1 MAPIIGRVHIG
12 YLPQDRCCWNFE
24 TRTTRRCL
32 REASSSS
39 RKNDGGNSEL
49 SEQRLEAAWSRRGG
63 RGWARM
69 HDDKMR
75 AQAGRHYVTSCL
87 LGAFRTHPET
97 RQEFLSAINLKGG
110 S

>member
-32 REASSSS
+32 REASPSS
-39 RKNDGGNSEL
+39 RKDDGGDSEL
-49 SEQRLEAAWSRRGG
+49 FERRLEAAWSRRGS

-69 HDDKMR
+69 HDD
-75 AQAGRHYVTSCL
+75 
-87 LGAFRTHPET
+87 
-97 RQEFLSAINLKGG
+97 
-110 S
+110 